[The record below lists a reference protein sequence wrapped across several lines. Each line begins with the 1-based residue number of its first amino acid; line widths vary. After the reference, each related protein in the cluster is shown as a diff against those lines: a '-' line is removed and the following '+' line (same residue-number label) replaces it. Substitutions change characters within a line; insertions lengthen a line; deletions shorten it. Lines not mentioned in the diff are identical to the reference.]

1 MQRAKQVIDRLVEA
15 PNLQA
20 KPVYPQVKVQP
31 AIVRQAEPATNSFVT
46 PEFLGYIRNVENPQR
61 IGWDKTRKLW
71 FPHKDPSGG
80 FNIGYGHHLQSD
92 EEYRRYKAEGLSNEE
107 VEKLLVQDIIAA
119 KKDST
124 PVHSETLQGQP
135 TAYAKT
141 GANAC

>member
-1 MQRAKQVIDRLVEA
+1 M
-15 PNLQA
+15 
-20 KPVYPQVKVQP
+20 
-31 AIVRQAEPATNSFVT
+31 
-46 PEFLGYIRNVENPQR
+46 ENPQR

-92 EEYRRYKAEGLSNEE
+92 EEYRRYKAKGLSNEE
-107 VEKLLVQDIIAA
+107 VEKLLVGHHSG

-135 TAYAKT
+135 AAYAKT